1 MANAHALHVGA
12 LGLIPAPHSLL
23 STSWNHLNQQ
33 ARNSSK
39 HYSIWPTNQNLQKT
53 VNFFLWCKNGSRG
66 QSGSLMGRALFTCAK
81 PVFHC
86 RFHIIPS
93 PVPQS
98 EEPCQLPPNPASSP
112 SDLNSNNGLFFTT
125 IIHYGPWMLSWA
137 PKRAKSQHGSWDREH
152 KLSPWS
158 PWPLEWP
165 LAKAAVEENSPTS
178 PTSPTQLLSHP
189 LLPAGQW
196 HLVATAD
203 GKQLIPKTPLLS
215 GSNELCQIQQC
226 SLRLFWNTS
235 I

>member
-152 KLSPWS
+152 KTISLESLALGMAPGQGSSGRKQSYKSYLTHTAAQSP
-158 PWPLEWP
+158 
-165 LAKAAVEENSPTS
+165 
-178 PTSPTQLLSHP
+178 
-189 LLPAGQW
+189 
-196 HLVATAD
+196 ATACWPVAFGGNGRWEAAD
-203 GKQLIPKTPLLS
+203 PQDPS
-215 GSNELCQIQQC
+215 S
-226 SLRLFWNTS
+226 FWE
-235 I
+235 